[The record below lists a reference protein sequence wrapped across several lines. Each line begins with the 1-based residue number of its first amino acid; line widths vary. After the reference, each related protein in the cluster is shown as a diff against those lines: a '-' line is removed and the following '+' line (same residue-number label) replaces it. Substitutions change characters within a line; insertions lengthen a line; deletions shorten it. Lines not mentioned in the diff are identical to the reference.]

1 MDRKAK
7 AFLIELIAC
16 AVLGLF
22 VFGAVYATGKVTL
35 YVHKIKHETKIKP
48 DKISI
53 ESMNF

>member
-1 MDRKAK
+1 MDNKAR

-35 YVHKIKHETKIKP
+35 YAHKIKHEIKR
-48 DKISI
+48 
-53 ESMNF
+53 